1 MKIFL
6 EHENRICKS
15 IHCVTSRS
23 HLTFKGKW
31 ENAWINIRNELVR
44 GGDLWNYSYT
54 PIQFYFISSVASV
67 LCHYLLSIVF
77 LLFQIIKLS
86 LKSWSKWLQ
95 QWKSNLGVSFTLKA
109 GSIEYNNSH
118 MIFNEEVQKF
128 RWELSYYWVCMY
140 NFSSGFIFR
149 LSTFYIQVVLCTYSF
164 YSSTCQNSFLII
176 RLCWH
181 HSTYGQ
187 IIL

>member
-1 MKIFL
+1 MIFL
-6 EHENRICKS
+6 EHENRICKI

-118 MIFNEEVQKF
+118 MIFNEKVQKF
-128 RWELSYYWVCMY
+128 RCELSYYWVCVY
-140 NFSSGFIFR
+140 NFSHVKISYFLLHKMFQKLDIGHLI
-149 LSTFYIQVVLCTYSF
+149 SIQTYILEVWSL
-164 YSSTCQNSFLII
+164 L
-176 RLCWH
+176 L
-181 HSTYGQ
+181 
-187 IIL
+187 